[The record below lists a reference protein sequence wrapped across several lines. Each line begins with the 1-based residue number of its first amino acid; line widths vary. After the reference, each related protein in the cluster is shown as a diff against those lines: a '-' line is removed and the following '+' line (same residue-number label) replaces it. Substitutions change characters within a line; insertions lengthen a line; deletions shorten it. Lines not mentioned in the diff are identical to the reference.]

1 MSKLTKSHARTQNGN
16 PQPKRTWCGQD
27 NLKLRVDTFF
37 TLCKWLDV
45 DECHHPVKDYIAAL
59 KKLLWETVF
68 TTSNLQECR
77 LVKELVDDLVLLDSN
92 IDKIMEKGGER

>member
-1 MSKLTKSHARTQNGN
+1 MSKNRKGQARTENG
-16 PQPKRTWCGQD
+16 QQRTWCGQD
-27 NLKLRVDTFF
+27 NLKLRTGHFF

-59 KKLLWETVF
+59 KKLLWDTVF

-92 IDKIMEKGGER
+92 IDKIMEKGGAR